1 MNTEQLLLSKW
12 RNLPASKQ
20 QEVMNFVAFL
30 EEQIKAGSQ
39 SGSTADRVTPT
50 AATSTSNL
58 GKKLLEIREEIVA
71 SGLPLLGVEE
81 LEKEIAERRGGYRVC
96 SP

>member
-20 QEVMNFVAFL
+20 QEVINFVAFL

-39 SGSTADRVTPT
+39 SDRSTADRVRPILYE
-50 AATSTSNL
+50 AATNNDL
-58 GKKLLEIREEIVA
+58 IHR
-71 SGLPLLGVEE
+71 SG
-81 LEKEIAERRGGYRVC
+81 
-96 SP
+96 